1 MVEMDDRDGASY
13 LNVGADISGE
23 APSLDFSQPSHNT
36 DIMSIELN
44 PSNQL
49 AFQRPLTRTVTETLT
64 LNNPN
69 AEPAIFKIKTTA
81 PKAYCVRPNSGR
93 VDPGSSVTVQVL
105 LQPMAQEP
113 AEDHKCKDKFLV
125 QSAILPSSLAHLPP
139 ADIMS
144 EINSLDPSQIHQ
156 AKLKCVYL
164 PVSHDAEHKQ
174 PAQTTQLAEEQII
187 PVQNMASTEQV
198 KRQSTINSDEEEAY
212 QNARK
217 PQEQIVPEPLG
228 SPVTPPMVSPP
239 SFDHEDTPEQLAPE
253 PIAEKDPV
261 ESQKVNPSPPA
272 TIVPPVLASNNNT
285 DEVKRYENEN
295 KELRNNLQSAN
306 ESILSMQK
314 NIDSLKRELS
324 AAQASVITLRKND
337 SASTASAT
345 SSGRKL
351 ASTVKPEDAVHQHLA
366 SLQVA
371 SPTEG
376 YPPQVVAII
385 AFVVFLF
392 TWLFF

>member
-23 APSLDFSQPSHNT
+23 AWTSANPPYNT
-36 DIMSIELN
+36 DNMSIELN

-113 AEDHKCKDKFLV
+113 PEDHKCKDKFLV

-144 EINSLDPSQIHQ
+144 EINSSDPSRIHQ

-164 PVSHDAEHKQ
+164 PATHDAAPVQATQ
-174 PAQTTQLAEEQII
+174 PAEEQII

-198 KRQSTINSDEEEAY
+198 KRQSSIVVNSDEEEAY
-212 QNARK
+212 QNALK
-217 PQEQIVPEPLG
+217 PQEQVVPEQLG

-239 SFDHEDTPEQLAPE
+239 SFDHEDTPEQLAPV
-253 PIAEKDPV
+253 PIAEKAPVDSLKVDP
-261 ESQKVNPSPPA
+261 
-272 TIVPPVLASNNNT
+272 TPPVPVLPPVQASNTNL

-324 AAQASVITLRKND
+324 AAQASVITLRKNGT
-337 SASTASAT
+337 SSTAAAT
-345 SSGRKL
+345 GSGRKL